1 MKKLLTILVVLMAS
15 VSLVSAVNISVRP
28 QFGLGLASGSA
39 YANNETTIDATGTKE
54 TYKNIYYSLGE
65 GLKLGLDIDL
75 EATENVMVGVGV
87 GYSLGFEKEIGKVVN
102 NYDDPWLSN
111 DEETKTSSTKFK
123 TSFIPLSLTLKV
135 KKTIGSLTPYAGFGP
150 TFAIGAKSIGKRDVE
165 TVDGTKYYTEWEVS
179 YKLGIGFHGI
189 IGVEYGLS
197 DNLACF
203 LQARVDQIS
212 LKLDKSKI
220 TKFTVNGQDK
230 LNEAYPTTS
239 DKETEYVDEYTYD
252 STVPPDPNSPIK
264 QLTSTYPANSVT
276 LALGIALKF

>member
-1 MKKLLTILVVLMAS
+1 
-15 VSLVSAVNISVRP
+15 
-28 QFGLGLASGSA
+28 
-39 YANNETTIDATGTKE
+39 
-54 TYKNIYYSLGE
+54 
-65 GLKLGLDIDL
+65 L
-75 EATENVMVGVGV
+75 EATENVMVGFGV
-87 GYSLGFEKEIGKVVN
+87 GYSLGFEKEVSKEVD
-102 NYDDPWLSN
+102 NYDSPWIPN
-111 DEETKTSSTKFK
+111 DEETKTESEKMK

-150 TFAIGAKSIGKRDVE
+150 TFAIGAKSIGKSDKE
-165 TVDGTKYYTEWEVS
+165 ALDGTKYYTEEEIS

-189 IGVEYGLS
+189 VGIEYGLS

-220 TKFTVNGQDK
+220 TKYTVNGQDK

-252 STVPPDPNSPIK
+252 STATPDPNSPSK
-264 QLTSTYPANSVT
+264 ELTSTSPANSVT